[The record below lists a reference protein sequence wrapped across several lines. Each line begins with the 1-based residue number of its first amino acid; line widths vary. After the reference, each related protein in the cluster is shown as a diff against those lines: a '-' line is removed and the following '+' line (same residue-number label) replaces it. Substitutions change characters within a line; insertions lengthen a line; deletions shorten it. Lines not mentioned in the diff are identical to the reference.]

1 MAAFRGVQP
10 GVRMGMWDRLA
21 LQTRIYQSQPA
32 HTHVAGPNT
41 HLSPVS
47 WALWKWKGG
56 ESSEFM

>member
-1 MAAFRGVQP
+1 
-10 GVRMGMWDRLA
+10 MWDRLA